1 MSRALDKDLVSRLKS
16 EDPRPVY
23 NDLSRLF
30 ANLPESGLLEIEFL
44 GQSHQLETGVNFLQD
59 GNAIA
64 IPKPR
69 LVQAFLVARKI
80 IQGYLRN
87 ANEVITDDVVAA
99 TSILLLMDPEHLT
112 AANIRKRALLVSGGP
127 SQPTLRRE
135 QLFVDTILTARL
147 HRHTKSPTL
156 WSHRRWL
163 VATSWALGI
172 PQDVRHDIQNI
183 VMVAGERHPRNYV
196 AWQHAR
202 FLVDY
207 DSSLAA
213 TIAFDVTAFCLRN
226 RSDISGW
233 MFLSDCIT
241 KIQGEENRR
250 SVCSSVLKDVL
261 SMAESFR
268 WTNESVWVFLR
279 IIITREPV
287 DEQDFERFNAT
298 NAELSARISYGSPQW
313 TVMERARE
321 WCSNKSVCQSGL
333 SQDHASRHQNSDSHG
348 FTSDT

>member
-1 MSRALDKDLVSRLKS
+1 MSRSLDRNLLSHLKS
-16 EDPRPVY
+16 EDPTPAY
-23 NDLSRLF
+23 NDLSSLF

-64 IPKPR
+64 IPKLR
-69 LVQAFLVARKI
+69 LVQAFIVARKI
-80 IQGYLRN
+80 LQGYLRN

-112 AANIRKRALLVSGGP
+112 AANIRKRALLASGGP
-127 SQPTLRRE
+127 SQPSLKRE
-135 QLFVDTILTARL
+135 QQFVDTILTARL

-172 PQDVRHDIQNI
+172 SQNIRHDIKNI

-202 FLVDY
+202 FLVDH

-213 TIAFDVTAFCLRN
+213 TIAIDVKAFCLRN
-226 RSDISGW
+226 HSDISGW

-250 SVCSSVLKDVL
+250 FVGSAVLKDVL

-279 IIITREPV
+279 TLVTREPV
-287 DEQDFERFNAT
+287 DEQDFQQFIAT
-298 NAELSARISYGSPQW
+298 NAELSARLSYGSPQW
-313 TVMERARE
+313 TVMERARA
-321 WCSNKSVCQSGL
+321 WCSNKSGRPKWLESEPRL
-333 SQDHASRHQNSDSHG
+333 PPPN
-348 FTSDT
+348 F

>member
-1 MSRALDKDLVSRLKS
+1 MSRSLDKNLISQIKS

-44 GQSHQLETGVNFLQD
+44 GQSHQLEAGVSFLQD
-59 GNAIA
+59 GNAVA
-64 IPKPR
+64 IPKLR
-69 LVQAFLVARKI
+69 LVQAFVAARKI
-80 IQGYLRN
+80 LQGYLHD

-112 AANIRKRALLVSGGP
+112 AANIRKRAFLASGGS
-127 SQPTLRRE
+127 SQPALRRE
-135 QLFVDTILTARL
+135 QQFVDTILTARL

-163 VATSWALGI
+163 VTTSRVLGMPRDI
-172 PQDVRHDIQNI
+172 RHDIQNI

-207 DSSLAA
+207 DLSLAA
-213 TIAFDVTAFCLRN
+213 TIALDVKAFCLRN
-226 RSDISGW
+226 HSDISGW

-241 KIQGEENRR
+241 KIQSKEDRGL
-250 SVCSSVLKDVL
+250 VCSSILKDVL
-261 SMAESFR
+261 SMAVSFR

-279 IIITREPV
+279 TIVTREPV
-287 DEQDFERFNAT
+287 DEQDFERFIAT
-298 NAELSARISYGSPQW
+298 NAELSARIPYGSPQW
-313 TVMERARE
+313 TVMARARE
-321 WCSNKSVCQSGL
+321 WCGNKNGITKV
-333 SQDHASRHQNSDSHG
+333 A
-348 FTSDT
+348 

>member
-1 MSRALDKDLVSRLKS
+1 MSRSLDKNLVSQLKL

-64 IPKPR
+64 IPKLR
-69 LVQAFLVARKI
+69 LVQAFLVARNI
-80 IQGYLRN
+80 IQGYLRS
-87 ANEVITDDVVAA
+87 ADEVITDDIVAA

-112 AANIRKRALLVSGGP
+112 AANIRKRALVASGGP
-127 SQPTLRRE
+127 SQPALKRE
-135 QLFVDTILTARL
+135 QQFVDTILTARL

-172 PQDVRHDIQNI
+172 PQDIRHDIRDI
-183 VMVAGERHPRNYV
+183 VMVAGKRHPRNYV

-202 FLVDY
+202 FLVDH

-213 TIAFDVTAFCLRN
+213 TIASDVKAFCLQN
-226 RSDISGW
+226 HSDISGW

-241 KIQGEENRR
+241 KIQDEQNRR
-250 SVCSSVLKDVL
+250 LVCSSVLKDVL

-279 IIITREPV
+279 TIITREPV
-287 DEQDFERFNAT
+287 DEQDFGRFIST
-298 NAELSARISYGSPQW
+298 NAELSARIAYGSPQW
-313 TVMERARE
+313 TVMERAQE
-321 WCSNKSVCQSGL
+321 WCSNKSGMPKWL
-333 SQDHASRHQNSDSHG
+333 ESRPRLPPPKS
-348 FTSDT
+348 